1 MRTNMIKRIILT
13 LLIIMI
19 NTGVFA
25 EERVID
31 VTVDYLFSSMSE
43 VNELIPSSRAGTF
56 FSVRRIRNIF
66 KKKYRN

>member
-43 VNELIPSSRAGTF
+43 ANELIPLAREQARFLASEELGT
-56 FSVRRIRNIF
+56 
-66 KKKYRN
+66 Y